1 MNHYNH
7 YDHMHMR
14 LRIRKALLR
23 SRDNSLSR
31 ALLFSRFHNTHI
43 SLIDEVV
50 AQLVADGL
58 LTSTK
63 GARGGVIYTWKE
75 EVIL

>member
-1 MNHYNH
+1 MNYDH
-7 YDHMHMR
+7 YDRTHMR

-31 ALLFSRFHNTHI
+31 ALLLARFHNTHLG
-43 SLIDEVV
+43 LIDEVI
-50 AQLVADGL
+50 ATLITDGL

-63 GARGGVIYTWKE
+63 GTRGSVIYTWQE
-75 EVIL
+75 EIIL